1 MARLSD
7 FFKLIGNFQLA
18 SIFMISAMLI
28 TAIFSPEV
36 FANAPQ
42 LPDMSQGDTNLLNQS
57 AGTTRSGMFYAIWL
71 IGIILIVLPAYYLI
85 GAFADWMKGR
95 KELGEVG
102 AVIIVGVVI
111 VVAGMWLLSTA
122 STLTE
127 SGITGA
133 AGA

>member
-7 FFKLIGNFQLA
+7 LFKMTGKLQLA
-18 SIFMISAMLI
+18 SICMISAMLV
-28 TAIFSPEV
+28 TMLFSPET

-42 LPDMSQGDTNLLNQS
+42 LPDMSGGDTNLLNQS
-57 AGTTRSGMFYAIWL
+57 AGTTQRGMYYAIWL
-71 IGIILIVLPAYYLI
+71 IGIILIMVPAYYLI
-85 GAFADWMKGR
+85 GAFSDWMRGK

-122 STLTE
+122 STLTQ
-127 SGITGA
+127 SGITGG
-133 AGA
+133 GA